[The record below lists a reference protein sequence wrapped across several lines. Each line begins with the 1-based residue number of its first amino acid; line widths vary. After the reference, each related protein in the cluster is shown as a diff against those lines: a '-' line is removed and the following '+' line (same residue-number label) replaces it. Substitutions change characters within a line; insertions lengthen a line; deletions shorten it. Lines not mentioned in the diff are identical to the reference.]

1 VLKSMSI
8 TRRILSGV
16 LLAEL
21 ISAIIIS
28 LTSVAFE
35 RHIHFQAFDVMLHG
49 RAEALLGAVADANDV
64 ADNVMLDTHAITIPK
79 GDLFEV
85 QENNGHVLGSSERW
99 PAEITPGNVQAESKN
114 GIYRATVNDRD
125 YRFVSLSAVRTVD
138 PGENGGTPHNITIL
152 YWSPTTHVWH
162 EIYEAV
168 RFYSIL
174 SLSLLIMT
182 AGLIAWFL
190 KNALSPLHQLASEA
204 SGISASQWSFNPPET
219 ARSTR
224 ELAPLTRAI
233 EAALARL
240 EQSFAQQRRFTSDAA
255 HELKTGV
262 AIIKSSLQLL
272 TMRERSAED
281 YRNGLEVCLE
291 DCTRLEGTVQQML
304 TLARVDYESDFRT
317 PLANEAIDM
326 ADYVDD
332 AVSQFASLA
341 EMKEIAVNVTK
352 PATSQVR
359 IDGSDC
365 ALLCSNLLHNAL
377 QHSPAGS
384 AISIRLADADGWIR
398 LSVDDEGEGISED
411 VLPHIFEP
419 FFRGDSS
426 RDSKSG
432 GTGLGLAICK
442 AICKRAGG
450 SIVINS
456 VIDEGTQV
464 SVRLPSSIG
473 GKA

>member
-1 VLKSMSI
+1 MSI

-152 YWSPTTHVWH
+152 YGSPTTHVWH

-174 SLSLLIMT
+174 SLSLLIVT

-190 KNALSPLHQLASEA
+190 RNALSPLHQLASEA

-426 RDSKSG
+426 RDRKSG

-456 VIDEGTQV
+456 VINKGTQV

>member
-8 TRRILSGV
+8 TRRILTGV

-85 QENNGHVLGSSERW
+85 QENNGRVLGSSERW

-114 GIYRATVNDRD
+114 GIYRATVNRRD
-125 YRFVSLSAVRTVD
+125 YRFVALSAVRTVD
-138 PGENGGTPHNITIL
+138 PGENGGTPHHITVL
-152 YWSPTTHVWH
+152 YGSPTTHVWH

-174 SLSLLIMT
+174 SLSLLIVT

-317 PLANEAIDM
+317 SLANEPIDM

-341 EMKEIAVNVTK
+341 EMKEIAVSVTK
-352 PATSQVR
+352 TATPQVR
-359 IDGSDC
+359 MDGSDC

-384 AISIRLADADGWIR
+384 AISIRLADASGWIT

-419 FFRGDSS
+419 FFRADSS
-426 RDSKSG
+426 RDRKSG

>member
-152 YWSPTTHVWH
+152 YGSPTTHVWH

-174 SLSLLIMT
+174 SLSLLIVT

-190 KNALSPLHQLASEA
+190 RNALSPLHQLASEA

-426 RDSKSG
+426 RDRKSG

-456 VIDEGTQV
+456 IINKGTQV